1 MEPSMADIRR
11 VTESFAVAPQLNVK
25 DIADLKELG
34 FKTVINNRPEEEA
47 PQGQK
52 GADIRAAAEAAGL
65 AYVHAPFVGPPT
77 PEAVE
82 AAAKAAGPVIAY
94 CRSGTRSVTAWGLA
108 QAKTG
113 RLAPDAIVDLARGA
127 GYDLSPLKDLL
138 RNLAAK

>member
-1 MEPSMADIRR
+1 MPDVRR
-11 VTESFAVAPQLNVK
+11 VTETFAVAPQLSVK
-25 DIADLKELG
+25 DVADLKELG
-34 FKTVINNRPEEEA
+34 FKTIIGNRPDEEA

-52 GADIRAAAEAAGL
+52 AADIRAAAEAAGL
-65 AYVHAPFVGPPT
+65 TYVHAPFAGQPT
-77 PEAVE
+77 PEAIE
-82 AAAKAAGPVIAY
+82 AAANAAGRTVAY

-138 RNLAAK
+138 RNLSAK